1 MMSELWV
8 EKHRPRKLD
17 EVMGQA
23 LAVQQMKAW
32 AQGWAK
38 GKPDKK
44 TLLLYGASGTGKS
57 AAASALAREF
67 GWDLLEMNASDERT
81 LKEIQRIAGVA
92 SMSGTLVGGV
102 GGRRLVVLDE
112 ADNVH
117 GTADRG
123 GYKAIKELIEQT
135 RNPLVLIANDQYD
148 IPWDIRTACLSVNF
162 RRLTKDVARV
172 ELLRIARAEKIDAEV
187 GAVDKITE
195 ASSGD
200 LRSAVQDFQVL
211 ASGRKALKE
220 KDVEEY
226 RRDRGKSIFDF
237 LGRLLSAKSAKEAR
251 EVLWAIDMP
260 PDDVLS
266 WVEEN
271 IPRMVNDPAALAQV
285 YDAISRADI
294 FLGRAKRGQAYGM
307 WSYASDLMSSGVSM
321 RRGEKIK
328 WEKFQP
334 PSHIRR
340 YAYSRGARAVRESV
354 AKKVAGHCHTSSR
367 VVKQSFLPC
376 LGFVFNHDKRAASA
390 LSAELGLGEEEQ
402 NFIRAS
408 V

>member
-1 MMSELWV
+1 MSELWV
-8 EKHRPRKLD
+8 EKHRPKKLN

-23 LAVQQMKAW
+23 TAVQQMERW
-32 AQGWAK
+32 AQEWAK
-38 GKPDKK
+38 GKPVK
-44 TLLLYGASGTGKS
+44 TALLVYGAAGTGKS

-81 LKEIQRIAGVA
+81 LKEIQRIAGTA
-92 SMSGTLVGGV
+92 ATSGTLVGGA

-135 RNPLVLIANDQYD
+135 KNPLILIANDQYE
-148 IPWDIRTACLSVNF
+148 IPWDIRAACLAVNF
-162 RRLTKDVARV
+162 RRLTKDVSRV
-172 ELLRIARAEKIDAEV
+172 ELLRIARAEGIEAEV
-187 GAVDKITE
+187 GAVDKIAET
-195 ASSGD
+195 SSGD

-211 ASGRKALKE
+211 TSGRKSLKE
-220 KDVEEY
+220 KDVAEY
-226 RRDRGKSIFDF
+226 RRDREKSIFDF
-237 LGRLLSAKSAKEAR
+237 LGGLLSAKSAKEVR
-251 EVLWAIDMP
+251 EAMWAVGMP

-271 IPRMVNDPAALAQV
+271 IPRMIADPMALAQV

-294 FLGRAKRGQAYGM
+294 FLGRAKRGQAYGL

-340 YAYSRGARAVRESV
+340 YAYSRGARALRDS
-354 AKKVAGHCHTSSR
+354 AARKVGARCHTSSR
-367 VVKQSFLPC
+367 VARKSVMPY
-376 LGFVFNHDKRAASA
+376 LGVVLKHDKRAAAA
-390 LSAELGLGEEEQ
+390 LSAQLELSDEEL
-402 NFIRAS
+402 NFIKS
-408 V
+408 TV

>member
-1 MMSELWV
+1 MSELWV

-23 LAVQQMKAW
+23 TAVQQMKLW

-38 GKPDKK
+38 GKPGKK
-44 TLLLYGASGTGKS
+44 VLLIYGAAGTGKS
-57 AAASALAREF
+57 AAASALARES

-81 LKEIQRIAGVA
+81 LKEIQRIAGTA
-92 SMSGTLVGGV
+92 AMSGTLMGGA

-135 RNPLVLIANDQYD
+135 KNPVILVANDQYE
-148 IPWDIRTACLSVNF
+148 IPWDIRAACLAVNF
-162 RRLTKDVARV
+162 RRLTKDVSRV
-172 ELLRIARAEKIDAEV
+172 ELLRIARAEGIEAEV
-187 GAVDKITE
+187 GAVDKIAG

-211 ASGRKALKE
+211 TSGRKSLKE
-220 KDVEEY
+220 KDVAEY
-226 RRDRGKSIFDF
+226 RRDREKSIFDL
-237 LGRLLSAKSAKEAR
+237 LGSLLSAKSAKEAR
-251 EVLWAIDMP
+251 EAMWAVGMP
-260 PDDVLS
+260 PDDVLA

-271 IPRMVNDPAALAQV
+271 IPRMVADPVALAQV

-294 FLGRAKRGQAYGM
+294 FLGRARRGQAYGL

-321 RRGEKIK
+321 RRGEKVK

-334 PSHIRR
+334 PGHIRR
-340 YAYSRGARAVRESV
+340 YAYARGVRALRDSAAR
-354 AKKVAGHCHTSSR
+354 KVAARCHTSSR
-367 VVKQSFLPC
+367 VARKSVMPY
-376 LGFVFNHDKRAASA
+376 LGVVLKHDRRAAAA
-390 LSAELGLGEEEQ
+390 LSAQLELSEEEQ
-402 NFIRAS
+402 NFMKS
-408 V
+408 TV